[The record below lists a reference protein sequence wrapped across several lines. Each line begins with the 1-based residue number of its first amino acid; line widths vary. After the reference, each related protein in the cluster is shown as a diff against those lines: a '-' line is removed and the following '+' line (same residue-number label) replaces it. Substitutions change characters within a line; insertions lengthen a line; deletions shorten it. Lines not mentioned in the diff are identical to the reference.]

1 MTRTIT
7 QRLPDCD
14 NSLASRWPERVTI
27 AGMTTIERTN
37 IETQI
42 SASGP
47 VIALIPAYD
56 EDRFIGS
63 VVLKARRFVDEVIVV
78 DDGSTDETA
87 TLAEAAGARVIRQPR
102 NQGKAAALNAGIKA
116 ARQLN
121 AAAVIL
127 LDGDGQ
133 HSPTDIPTLL
143 KPILSGEADID
154 VGSRFMG
161 VVSNTPRWRIAGQ
174 QALTLA
180 TNFASGVAL
189 SDSQNGFRALSRR
202 AVEHLNFKTRGF
214 SVESEMQFL
223 IKNHELTVAEV
234 AIEVNYDEKPKRNPV
249 THGLQV
255 INGIMRMIGQNRPLF
270 FFGVPG
276 ILVLLAGLILGFTV
290 VDSYNQYS
298 KLAVGNALLAITLV
312 MIGIF
317 TIFTGVILHTI
328 RAYMTER

>member
-1 MTRTIT
+1 M
-7 QRLPDCD
+7 
-14 NSLASRWPERVTI
+14 VTK
-27 AGMTTIERTN
+27 ERTHA
-37 IETQI
+37 ESQI
-42 SASGP
+42 SRSGP
-47 VIALIPAYD
+47 IVALIPAYD

-87 TLAEAAGARVIRQPR
+87 ALAEEAGAQVIRQPS
-102 NQGKAAALNAGIKA
+102 NQGKAAALNAGMA
-116 ARQLN
+116 VARQLN
-121 AAAVIL
+121 ATAVIL

-133 HSPTDIPTLL
+133 HSPTDIPALL
-143 KPILSGEADID
+143 KPILNDEADIV

-161 VVSNTPRWRIAGQ
+161 VASNTPRWRIFGQ
-174 QALTLA
+174 QALTVA

-189 SDSQNGFRALSRR
+189 SDSQTGFRALSKR
-202 AVEHLNFKTRGF
+202 AVQHLDFKTRGF

-223 IKNHELTVAEV
+223 IKTYDLSVSEV
-234 AIEVNYDEKPKRNPV
+234 PIVVNYDEKPKRNPV

-255 INGIMRMIGQNRPLF
+255 INGIMKMIGQNRPLF

-276 ILVLLAGLILGFTV
+276 VLVLLAGAILGFTV

-298 KLAVGNALLAITLV
+298 KLAVGTALIAITLV

-317 TIFTGVILHTI
+317 TVFTGVILHTI

>member
-1 MTRTIT
+1 
-7 QRLPDCD
+7 
-14 NSLASRWPERVTI
+14 
-27 AGMTTIERTN
+27 MTTAERTHL
-37 IETQI
+37 ETQI
-42 SASGP
+42 SPNGP

-87 TLAEAAGARVIRQPR
+87 ALAEAAGAQVIRQTH
-102 NQGKAAALNAGIKA
+102 NQGKAAALNAGIEL
-116 ARQLN
+116 ARQIN
-121 AAAVIL
+121 AVAVIF

-133 HSPTDIPTLL
+133 HSPNDIPALL
-143 KPILSGEADID
+143 KPILSGEADIV

-161 VVSNTPRWRIAGQ
+161 VESNTPGWRVFGQ
-174 QALTLA
+174 HALTLA
-180 TNFASGVAL
+180 TNLASGVPL
-189 SDSQNGFRALSRR
+189 SDSQNGFRALSRQ
-202 AVEHLNFKTRGF
+202 AIQHLNFQTRGF

-223 IKNHELTVAEV
+223 IKNHALTVSEV
-234 AIEVNYDEKPKRNPV
+234 PIAVNYDEKPKRNPI

-276 ILVLLAGLILGFTV
+276 MLVVFAGLILGYTV
-290 VDSYNQYS
+290 VDTYNLYS
-298 KLAVGNALLAITLV
+298 KFAIGNALIAVTLV
-312 MIGIF
+312 IIGIF